1 MSRRPALAALIVLV
15 LSAGAARAQVPVPA
29 HNSLDVAQRSGLF
42 TRLVPVPRTLPPDP
56 KRDIWQDTGRWAD
69 PHESHAANCLVTGGL
84 YGRYKW
90 KSDCVACNAP
100 NFAGNPGAN
109 TMNGPTCPPAHSRLL
124 ANALHPFKPVSYY
137 YTGGCYA
144 PIYDLDPLV
153 PGPGPFPFPRMYLRK
168 PVGD

>member
-1 MSRRPALAALIVLV
+1 MTRRSPLAALAALAVV
-15 LSAGAARAQVPVPA
+15 AGAARAQVPVPA
-29 HNSLDVAQRSGLF
+29 PISNDVSQRSGLF
-42 TRLVPVPRTLPPDP
+42 TRQVQIVSRLPPDP
-56 KRDIWQDTGRWAD
+56 KRDIWQNGRWAD
-69 PHESHAANCLVTGGL
+69 PHESQLANCLVTGGL

-90 KSDCVACNAP
+90 KSDCTACNAP
-100 NFAGNPGAN
+100 NFAGNPGQS
-109 TMNGPTCPPAHSRLL
+109 TMNGPNCPPAHDRLL

-153 PGPGPFPFPRMYLRK
+153 PGPGPFPFPRLYLRK